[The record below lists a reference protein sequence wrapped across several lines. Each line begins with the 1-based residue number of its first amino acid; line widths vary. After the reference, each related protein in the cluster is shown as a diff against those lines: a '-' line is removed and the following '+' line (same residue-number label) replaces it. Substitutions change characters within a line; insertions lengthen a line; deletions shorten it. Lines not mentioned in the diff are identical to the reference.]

1 VSVRAEKFISPDEDY
16 FEDHFPGFP
25 VVPGV
30 LLTEMM
36 GQAAGKS
43 LDAEKVP
50 RGKSMLAKIKSA
62 VFREWVRPGSTVE
75 LLAEI
80 KSSRPE
86 FATASC
92 QAKVQGKVVA
102 SAELFLTFV
111 PINDFSPA
119 YRDVILEEYL
129 LKHPSSGK

>member
-1 VSVRAEKFISPDEDY
+1 MQAEKYISPDEDY
-16 FEDHFPGFP
+16 FQDHFPGFP

-36 GQAAGKS
+36 GQAAGKC
-43 LDAEKVP
+43 LDAEDTP

-62 VFREWVRPGSTVE
+62 VFREWVRPGKTVE
-75 LLAEI
+75 LFSEI

-86 FATASC
+86 FAIASC
-92 QAKVQGKVVA
+92 QAKVEKKLVA

-111 PINDFSPA
+111 PITQFAPD
-119 YRDVILEEYL
+119 YRDIILERYL
-129 LKHPSSGK
+129 QEHHSSEERN